1 VFVCYFDWLF
11 FPGEGSCREF
21 LNSLAVTVVVP
32 MDGIESNVTVESA
45 LKAT

>member
-1 VFVCYFDWLF
+1 MWLF
-11 FPGEGSCREF
+11 FAGEGSCREF
-21 LNSLAVTVVVP
+21 LDLVEGTVVVP